1 MNEEIDLKFDFSTFK
16 LAVVISAILT
26 FMKIAGW
33 IDISIWIILLPVF
46 IAIGVW
52 FILIFLIGLVTILI
66 LVREM
71 NKDRDELDTS
81 SDS

>member
-66 LVREM
+66 FVREM